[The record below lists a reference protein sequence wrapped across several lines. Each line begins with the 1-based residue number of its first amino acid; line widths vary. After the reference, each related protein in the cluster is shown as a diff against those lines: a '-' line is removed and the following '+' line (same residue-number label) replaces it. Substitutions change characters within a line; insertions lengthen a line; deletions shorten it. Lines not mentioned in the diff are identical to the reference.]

1 MTSKSA
7 DNKNANW
14 QNILLIILS
23 FSQIITSMLFIYL
36 TTIKIKLLHD
46 RNINKY
52 INIISYKLYKLIYI
66 LMIVKWIQ
74 NVYVIILYFLAI
86 KTDCNM

>member
-1 MTSKSA
+1 MTSKLE
-7 DNKNANW
+7 DNNNANW

-52 INIISYKLYKLIYI
+52 INIISYKLYKLIYV

-74 NVYVIILYFLAI
+74 NVYVIILYFFAI